1 MLLLLGAAIT
11 ASFIDSLNPSAIAQQ
26 ILLQAMVK
34 SKRQILFFISGIGL
48 ANLTMGLAIYYG
60 SASWIVQAY
69 SAVTTAY
76 PVYPYGSE
84 TATSLLSFTIGIRL
98 IVKTVRC
105 QSNDN
110 LEKIST
116 PKPPARLALLSLFFI
131 GAAFCFVELTSTLP
145 YFGFLALLAGY
156 QLIFPLVFA
165 FILLYN
171 FIYILPLLLL
181 YWAYH
186 KLQGTK
192 AIQHLEALLNR
203 VSPFIVPGAVCLFS
217 VMLAHHGITSLL

>member
-84 TATSLLSFTIGIRL
+84 TATSLLFLTIGIRL

-116 PKPPARLALLSLFFI
+116 PKPPAWLA
-131 GAAFCFVELTSTLP
+131 
-145 YFGFLALLAGY
+145 
-156 QLIFPLVFA
+156 
-165 FILLYN
+165 
-171 FIYILPLLLL
+171 
-181 YWAYH
+181 
-186 KLQGTK
+186 
-192 AIQHLEALLNR
+192 
-203 VSPFIVPGAVCLFS
+203 LFS
-217 VMLAHHGITSLL
+217 VFHRRRFLWGETDQRIAVFGAFSHAGKLPTGISVGAHLNLII

>member
-11 ASFIDSLNPSAIAQQ
+11 ASFFDSLNPSAIAEQ
-26 ILLQAMVK
+26 ILLQTMV
-34 SKRQILFFISGIGL
+34 RNNRHILFFIAGIGF
-48 ANLTMGLAIYYG
+48 ANLAMGLAIYYG
-60 SASWIVQAY
+60 AANWASQAY

-131 GAAFCFVELTSTLP
+131 SAAFCGVELTSALP
-145 YFGFLALLAGY
+145 YLGLLA
-156 QLIFPLVFA
+156 
-165 FILLYN
+165 
-171 FIYILPLLLL
+171 
-181 YWAYH
+181 
-186 KLQGTK
+186 
-192 AIQHLEALLNR
+192 
-203 VSPFIVPGAVCLFS
+203 
-217 VMLAHHGITSLL
+217 MLASYQPAFLLVRTLIL

>member
-84 TATSLLSFTIGIRL
+84 TATSLLFLTIGIRL

-116 PKPPARLALLSLFFI
+116 PTPPAWLALLSLFFI
-131 GAAFCFVELTSTLP
+131 GAAFCGVKLTSALP
-145 YFGFLALLAGY
+145 YLGLLA
-156 QLIFPLVFA
+156 
-165 FILLYN
+165 
-171 FIYILPLLLL
+171 
-181 YWAYH
+181 
-186 KLQGTK
+186 
-192 AIQHLEALLNR
+192 
-203 VSPFIVPGAVCLFS
+203 
-217 VMLAHHGITSLL
+217 MLASYQPAFLLVRTLIL